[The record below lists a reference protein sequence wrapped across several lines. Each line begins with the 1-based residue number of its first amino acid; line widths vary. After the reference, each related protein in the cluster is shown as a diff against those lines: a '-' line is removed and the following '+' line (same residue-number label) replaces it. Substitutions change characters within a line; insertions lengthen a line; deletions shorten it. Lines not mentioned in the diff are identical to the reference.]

1 MGILNCN
8 ISYMQSMVHL
18 LFQKMRAIKMVVF
31 LNKVFK
37 RDTSPLSQLSDEKI
51 YLDINYLS
59 HVNTTCPPFQ
69 PFFDHT
75 VKFLFQFQEFS

>member
-1 MGILNCN
+1 
-8 ISYMQSMVHL
+8 MQSMVHL

-37 RDTSPLSQLSDEKI
+37 RDASPLSQLSDEKI

>member
-1 MGILNCN
+1 
-8 ISYMQSMVHL
+8 MVHL
-18 LFQKMRAIKMVVF
+18 HFQKMRVIKMVGF
-31 LNKVFK
+31 LSKVFK
-37 RDTSPLSQLSDEKI
+37 RDASPLSQLSDEKI

-75 VKFLFQFQEFS
+75 VKFLFQFQEFA